1 MRVKQLFDF
10 KCLLKFFKILCLMY
24 PSIEMMKDHKI
35 SSDKPLPKV
44 NAVLII
50 DLQEK
55 IIRPIFNK
63 DTIIKNIKKLIDA
76 YQILEENI
84 FVSEQNP
91 LKLGLTIP
99 ELLPKA
105 GFKKFEKME
114 FSLAKIEEF
123 LKELKAKKITNLIVC
138 GIETHICIQQTVL
151 DCLQKGFEVILVSDA
166 MSSRNRVDHE
176 IALQRM
182 IQKGAILTTTE
193 SIIFELC
200 KTADRKEFKEIRNII
215 IS

>member
-1 MRVKQLFDF
+1 
-10 KCLLKFFKILCLMY
+10 
-24 PSIEMMKDHKI
+24 MMKNHEN
-35 SSDKPLPKV
+35 SSDKISQKV
-44 NAVLII
+44 NALII
-50 DLQEK
+50 VDIQEK
-55 IIRPIFNK
+55 IIRPIYNK
-63 DTIIKNIKKLIDA
+63 DSIIKNIKKLIDA

-91 LKLGLTIP
+91 LKLGETIP

-105 GFKKFEKME
+105 GFKKIEKMA
-114 FSLAKIEEF
+114 FSLASIEEF
-123 LKELKAKKITNLIVC
+123 LKEIKNKKVTNLIVC

-200 KTADRKEFKEIRNII
+200 KTADRKEFQDIRNII
-215 IS
+215 IR

>member
-1 MRVKQLFDF
+1 
-10 KCLLKFFKILCLMY
+10 
-24 PSIEMMKDHKI
+24 MMKDNENFYDKQ
-35 SSDKPLPKV
+35 SSKV
-44 NAVLII
+44 NALLII
-50 DLQEK
+50 DIQEK

-63 DTIIKNIKKLIDA
+63 DSIIKNIKKLKNA

-91 LKLGLTIP
+91 LKLGVTIP
-99 ELLPKA
+99 TLLPKA
-105 GFKKFEKME
+105 GFKKIEKME

-123 LKELKAKKITNLIVC
+123 LKELKIKKITNLIVC

-151 DCLQKGFEVILVSDA
+151 DCLQKGFEVILISDA
-166 MSSRNRVDHE
+166 MGSRNRIDHE

-182 IQKGAILTTTE
+182 IQMGAVLTTTE

-215 IS
+215 IT

>member
-1 MRVKQLFDF
+1 
-10 KCLLKFFKILCLMY
+10 
-24 PSIEMMKDHKI
+24 MMNDQDI
-35 SSDKPLPKV
+35 STDKLSLKV
-44 NAVLII
+44 NALLII
-50 DLQEK
+50 DIQEK
-55 IIRPIFNK
+55 IIRPIFDK
-63 DTIIKNIKKLIDA
+63 DLIIKNVKKLINA

-91 LKLGLTIP
+91 LKLGVTIP
-99 ELLPKA
+99 ELTPIA
-105 GFKKFEKME
+105 GFRKFEKME

-123 LKELKAKKITNLIVC
+123 TKEIKNQKVTNIIVC

-151 DCLQKGFEVILVSDA
+151 DCLKKGFKVFLISDS
-166 MSSRNRVDHE
+166 MGSRNMLDHE

-182 IQKGAILTTTE
+182 VQKGAILTTTE

-215 IS
+215 MS